1 MAIRNIAALAF
12 TALALAACTHKEAAA
27 PPVAPVAVIPLVPK
41 PVDRT
46 IGTATMLADGTIV
59 MNLRTS
65 MDTGTGRLTQ
75 KLKPTDVQYAVVL
88 KQLGGLRPG
97 QSKPM
102 TQYPGQ

>member
-1 MAIRNIAALAF
+1 MAIRSIAALAF
-12 TALALAACTHKEAAA
+12 AALALSACAHKEPLQPA
-27 PPVAPVAVIPLVPK
+27 PPLAVVPGLPK
-41 PVDRT
+41 AIDRS

-65 MDTGTGRLTQ
+65 MDGGPGRLTQ
-75 KLKPTDVQYAVVL
+75 KLKPGDVQYAVVL
-88 KQLGGLRPG
+88 KQLGGLKPG